1 VLLTEYPNAQHA
13 FDNPLGSAA
22 PAVARNSQTVRKCR
36 IREESAGLLVNATS
50 GEPFTYKDAC
60 VERDPHT
67 GYDPV
72 ATEAAR
78 HAVDEFLEG
87 LLAPKPR

>member
-1 VLLTEYPNAQHA
+1 
-13 FDNPLGSAA
+13 
-22 PAVARNSQTVRKCR
+22 
-36 IREESAGLLVNATS
+36 VNAVT
-50 GEPFTYKDAC
+50 GEPFTYRDAC

-78 HAVDEFLEG
+78 RAVDEFLEG